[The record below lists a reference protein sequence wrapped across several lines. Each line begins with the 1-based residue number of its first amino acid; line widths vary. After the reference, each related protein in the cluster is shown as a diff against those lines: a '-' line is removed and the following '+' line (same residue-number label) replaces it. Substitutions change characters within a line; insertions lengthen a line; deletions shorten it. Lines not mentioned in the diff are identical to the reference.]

1 MLEKHGNMKILP
13 NIQRLGKLTFDSN
26 QVKKSKTNPNVLIA
40 KASDGKDYGVVRKSD
55 GSYDYAGSSRN
66 ATLGERLN
74 IASASPNI
82 FGRALGTSSTL
93 MSEPQ
98 RMMTRVLSGNKY
110 NTPSEVV
117 ANSKLPDGR
126 LKNTLGFAADI
137 VADPFNL
144 VGAGVGTKAL
154 SSLRKVANKI
164 PINQIV
170 SLPKFSMPRSLKGFS
185 VEDLRNLTQQSGITN
200 QQAIRVMDFK
210 NRKAENIL
218 ANRFRENDA
227 YSARLRQE
235 NINTETPVSR
245 MQQSIETR
253 LRQNEQYA
261 EELRRRNDLTYSE
274 SQNRRNTFKS
284 IIDTKNQRDE
294 NLLESYRR
302 EVAEMTERRN
312 PLQVQS
318 PNLSDV
324 TNVYSR
330 SGITRE
336 GVLNKVDDKTK
347 ELIKNLPD
355 EDFKK
360 IVLKPNNEIDFI
372 ASDLNV
378 GRNTSGI
385 EQMSRENY
393 IKTFN
398 DNLPKLNEIITRKNT
413 SGVPYT
419 ATGIDE
425 GGRINF
431 NSSRGQGY
439 FNTVIVPGKF
449 KGEVQDIADSDYY
462 KKLPGL
468 NMGNT
473 MSGVFGDGAG
483 IPGTKTY
490 ESINDYLK
498 SLDLGRV
505 KPGFNS
511 QTETRKDV
519 LGRVIRTGSKDVWE
533 NFVKSGKAVGY
544 YNNPN
549 TVYGSMKTVLP
560 PAAIAAGAA
569 ASTINSKN
577 NKFKYGGK
585 LLPLL
590 NKF

>member
-1 MLEKHGNMKILP
+1 VTVGQKLLEYMLEKHGNMKILP
-13 NIQRLGKLTFDSN
+13 NTQRLGKLTFDSN
-26 QVKKSKTNPNVLIA
+26 QVRKSKTNPNVLIA
-40 KASDGKDYGVVRKSD
+40 KASDGKDYGVVRKDD
-55 GSYDYAGSSRN
+55 GSYDYAGSNRN
-66 ATLGERLN
+66 LSLKDRLSMAMIN
-74 IASASPNI
+74 PGDAVLPALDILSA
-82 FGRALGTSSTL
+82 
-93 MSEPQ
+93 EPQ
-98 RMMTRVLSGNKY
+98 RMMTRALTDNKY
-110 NTPSEVV
+110 NTPGEVV
-117 ANSKLPDGR
+117 ANSKLSDGR
-126 LKNTLGFAADI
+126 LKSTLGLASDI
-137 VADPFNL
+137 VADPFNI
-144 VGAGVGTKAL
+144 VGAGIGAKAL
-154 SSLRKVANKI
+154 SGLRKVANKI
-164 PINQIV
+164 PINQIA

-185 VEDLRNLTQQSGITN
+185 VEDLRNLTQQPGITN

-210 NRKAENIL
+210 NRKVENIL

-274 SQNRRNTFKS
+274 SQNRRNTFKRF
-284 IIDTKNQRDE
+284 IDTKNQRDE
-294 NLLESYRR
+294 DLLESYRR
-302 EVAEMTERRN
+302 EIAEMTERRN

-372 ASDLNV
+372 ASDLDV
-378 GRNTSGI
+378 GRNISGI
-385 EQMSRENY
+385 EQMSRADY
-393 IKTFN
+393 VKKFN
-398 DNLPKLNEIITRKNT
+398 DNLPRLNEIIAKKNT

-419 ATGIDE
+419 VTGIDE
-425 GGRINF
+425 FGRINF
-431 NSSRGQGY
+431 NSSKGPSY
-439 FNTVIVPGKF
+439 FSTGLVPGKF
-449 KGEVQDIADSDYY
+449 KGEVQDIADANYY
-462 KKLPGL
+462 KNLPGL

-473 MSGVFGDGAG
+473 TSGVFGDRVARR
-483 IPGTKTY
+483 GTKTY

-498 SLDLGRV
+498 LLDLGRV

-511 QTETRKDV
+511 QTNYSR
-519 LGRVIRTGSKDVWE
+519 GAWE

-569 ASTINSKN
+569 ASTMSNKDKN